1 MKRKKDAAFGGNPP
15 LKAGNGQMKEDPS
28 SPDVKKGKFILSN
41 SPTHRATQPIKWSDP
56 NDREGPQGSWLR
68 PPARAIDPETE
79 EFGMYLQKFRSP
91 SNSPCL
97 LVFQQMEVDY
107 HIGDAVKGMPGN
119 EEGPVPV
126 IRFYGVTAEGN
137 SVFLQAHGFMPYFYI
152 RAPQGW
158 DDSYC
163 ANFRE
168 ALNVRRPPSPIYLC
182 DLIFVSFRNAWLR
195 RQEIRENSGVII
207 FWM

>member
-1 MKRKKDAAFGGNPP
+1 VPHNPLSGPIQMIGKDHRVRGFDLPHAPLTQRQKNLVCICKKFC
-15 LKAGNGQMKEDPS
+15 
-28 SPDVKKGKFILSN
+28 
-41 SPTHRATQPIKWSDP
+41 
-56 NDREGPQGSWLR
+56 
-68 PPARAIDPETE
+68 
-79 EFGMYLQKFRSP
+79 SP
-91 SNSPCL
+91 SNFPCL

-168 ALNVRRPPSPIYLC
+168 ALNVRTTPSHLSMWFN
-182 DLIFVSFRNAWLR
+182 FVSFRNAWLR